1 MHRTLPL
8 LALLL
13 NACASDDS
21 TPAPYKDGL
30 AWVVEEQVTSTTQ
43 SWRQVEGEEP
53 LATSGLIG
61 TAARCADA
69 RTSAGTSVTTAVT
82 RRTLRGSVLGQTV
95 SHHPLAPGDDTFD
108 AIGVSVVEE
117 QVTETGSA
125 TNLSSFFSPGAAQ
138 ETWETSSTTDLG
150 TTVVSHLYGV
160 AADEYVVK
168 LEPLDLWTDDSA
180 EDGRAWSLMTRAG
193 AKPGD
198 LWTNPTG
205 TSVFEATR
213 AGSAGVG
220 SKKVGAVEVSVTQ
233 LEDVAATG
241 GTVLADCVALG
252 TRESTSSLDGAPDDV
267 LVQTASLIAGCDGPY
282 EAARVGT
289 ELWHDDFLVQFT
301 GTRTFVTISNF
312 GWERF
317 VDDGVNCTRVVT
329 NERPTDTNSAQL
341 FVEYTITTEETLRTT
356 TGYGTTP

>member
-1 MHRTLPL
+1 MHRKLPVL
-8 LALLL
+8 MLLL
-13 NACASDDS
+13 PACAGDDS
-21 TPAPYKDGL
+21 TPAPYSDGL
-30 AWVVEEQVTSTTQ
+30 TWIVEEQVTATTQ

-53 LATSGLIG
+53 LATSGLVG

-69 RTSAGTSVTTAVT
+69 KASAGTSVSTATTQ
-82 RRTLRGSVLGQTV
+82 RTLRGSVLGQTV
-95 SHHPLAPGDDTFD
+95 SHHPLAPGQDTFD
-108 AIGVSVVEE
+108 AIGVSVIEE
-117 QVTETGSA
+117 QVTETGTS
-125 TNLSSFFSPGAAQ
+125 TNVSTYFSPGAAQ
-138 ETWETSSTTDLG
+138 ETWETSSTADLG

-168 LEPLDLWTDDSA
+168 LEPLALWTDDEA
-180 EDGRAWSLMTRAG
+180 ADGRAWSLMTRAG

-198 LWTNPTG
+198 LWTNPGG

-213 AGSAGVG
+213 AGTAGVG
-220 SKKVGAVEVSVTQ
+220 AKKLGVVEVSVTQ

-241 GTVLADCVALG
+241 GTVLADCVAIG
-252 TRESTSSLDGAPDDV
+252 TRESTSSLDGGADDT
-267 LVQTASLIAGCDGPY
+267 LLQAATLIAGCDGPY

-289 ELWHDDFLVQFT
+289 ELWHDDFLVQFS
-301 GTRTFVTISNF
+301 GTRTFVTITNF

-329 NERPTDTNSAQL
+329 PERPTDSNAAQL

-356 TGYGTTP
+356 TGYGKAP